1 MSTQFLG
8 AKMATQNVYLDI
20 ARGNYSNATAVN
32 IFGFNRSVG
41 TSFETVWNDGG
52 NYVYPTSALT
62 MSVVSTSAADTM
74 EVLIVGLDINYNP
87 ISETVTLT
95 GTSAVTTSAAF
106 FRINSA
112 VILAGSNVGD
122 ISINNGGTKYAFI
135 EALIGITQS
144 SVYTVPAG
152 HSLYL
157 ARIDANSATTN
168 GQKYLF
174 IRNVVTTGGRTLRV
188 SEATFSISQVSYD
201 RQVPFKI
208 AEKSDFHFEAKSSS
222 STNEISMFMEAVLI
236 KDS

>member
-1 MSTQFLG
+1 MYQYNHTRPTPNFYHDV
-8 AKMATQNVYLDI
+8 AK
-20 ARGNYSNATAVN
+20 GNIYNSTAVN
-32 IFGFNRSVG
+32 VFGFNRSIG

-74 EVLIVGLDINYNP
+74 DVLISGLDINYNP

-95 GTSAVTTSAAF
+95 GTSAVTTSIGF

-112 VILAGSNVGD
+112 IILAGSNAGD
-122 ISINNGGTKYAFI
+122 ISISNGGTKYAFI
-135 EALIGITQS
+135 EALLGTTQS
-144 SVYTVPAG
+144 AIYTVPAG
-152 HSLYL
+152 HNLYL
-157 ARIDANSATTN
+157 VRIDANSATTN

-188 SEATFSISQVSYD
+188 SEATFATSQVSYD

-222 STNEISMFMEAVLI
+222 STNEIAIFLEGVLV
-236 KDS
+236 KDN

>member
-20 ARGNYSNATAVN
+20 ARGNYSNATSLN
-32 IFGFNRSVG
+32 IFGFNRSIG
-41 TSFETVWNDGG
+41 TDFETVWNDGG
-52 NYVYPTSALT
+52 NYVYPTSALI
-62 MSVVSTSAADTM
+62 MSLVSTSAADTM
-74 EVLIVGLDINYNP
+74 DVLIVGLDINYNA

-112 VILAGSNVGD
+112 VILTGSNVGD
-122 ISINNGGTKYAFI
+122 ISISNGGTKYAFI
-135 EALIGITQS
+135 EAIIGITQS

-157 ARIDANSATTN
+157 VRIDANSATTN

-174 IRNVVTTGGRTLRV
+174 IRNVITTGGRTLRV
-188 SEATFSISQVSYD
+188 SEATFATSQVSYD

-208 AEKSDFHFEAKSSS
+208 AEKSDFNFEAKSSAG
-222 STNEISMFMEAVLI
+222 TNEISMFMEAVLI

>member
-1 MSTQFLG
+1 MYQYNHTRPTPNFYHDV
-8 AKMATQNVYLDI
+8 AK
-20 ARGNYSNATAVN
+20 GNIYNSTAVN
-32 IFGFNRSVG
+32 VFGFNRSVG
-41 TSFETVWNDGG
+41 TSFETIWNDGG
-52 NYVYPTSALT
+52 NYAYPSSALT

-174 IRNVVTTGGRTLRV
+174 IRNVVTAGGRTLRV

-222 STNEISMFMEAVLI
+222 GSNEISMFMEAVLI

>member
-20 ARGNYSNATAVN
+20 SRGNYSNATSLN
-32 IFGFNRSVG
+32 IFGFNRSIG
-41 TSFETVWNDGG
+41 TDFETVWNDGG
-52 NYVYPTSALT
+52 NYVYPTSALI
-62 MSVVSTSAADTM
+62 MSLVSTSAADTM
-74 EVLIVGLDINYNP
+74 DVLIVGLDINYNA
-87 ISETVTLT
+87 IIETVTLT

-112 VILAGSNVGD
+112 VILTGSNVGD
-122 ISINNGGTKYAFI
+122 ISISNGGTKYAFI
-135 EALIGITQS
+135 EALIGTTQS
-144 SVYTVPAG
+144 AIYTVPAG
-152 HSLYL
+152 HSLYIV
-157 ARIDANSATTN
+157 RIDANSATTN

-174 IRNVVTTGGRTLRV
+174 IRNVITTGGRTLRV
-188 SEATFSISQVSYD
+188 SEATFATSQVSYD

-222 STNEISMFMEAVLI
+222 STNEISIFMEAVLI

>member
-1 MSTQFLG
+1 MYQYNHTRPTPNF
-8 AKMATQNVYLDI
+8 YLDVAKDNI
-20 ARGNYSNATAVN
+20 YNTTAVN
-32 IFGFNRSVG
+32 IFGFNRSIG
-41 TSFETVWNDGG
+41 ASFETVWNNGG
-52 NYVYPTSALT
+52 NYVYPASALT

-74 EVLIVGLDINYNP
+74 DVLISGLDINYNP
-87 ISETVTLT
+87 ISEAVTLT

-122 ISINNGGTKYAFI
+122 ISISNGGTNHAFI

-157 ARIDANSATTN
+157 VRIDANSATTN

-188 SEATFSISQVSYD
+188 SEATFATSQVSYD

-222 STNEISMFMEAVLI
+222 SENEISMFMEAVLV
-236 KDS
+236 KDN

>member
-174 IRNVVTTGGRTLRV
+174 IRNVVTAGGRTLRV

>member
-1 MSTQFLG
+1 MYQYNHTRPTPNFYHDV
-8 AKMATQNVYLDI
+8 AK
-20 ARGNYSNATAVN
+20 GNIYNSTAVN
-32 IFGFNRSVG
+32 VFGFNRSIG

-174 IRNVVTTGGRTLRV
+174 IRNVVTAGGRTLRV

>member
-1 MSTQFLG
+1 MYQYNHTRPTPNF
-8 AKMATQNVYLDI
+8 YLDV
-20 ARGNYSNATAVN
+20 AKGNIYNSTAVN
-32 IFGFNRSVG
+32 IFGFNRAIG

-52 NYVYPTSALT
+52 NYAYPSSALT
-62 MSVVSTSAADTM
+62 MSVVSASAADTM
-74 EVLIVGLDINYNP
+74 DVLISGLDINYNA

-122 ISINNGGTKYAFI
+122 ISINSGGTKYAFI
-135 EALIGITQS
+135 EALIGTTQS

-157 ARIDANSATTN
+157 VRIDANSATAKGN
-168 GQKYLF
+168 QYLF
-174 IRNVVTTGGRTLRV
+174 IRNVITTGGRTLRV
-188 SEATFSISQVSYD
+188 SEATFATSQVSYD

-208 AEKSDFHFEAKSSS
+208 TEKSDFHFESKSSS
-222 STNEISMFMEAVLI
+222 STNEISLFIEGILV
-236 KDS
+236 KDN

>member
-1 MSTQFLG
+1 MYQYNHTRPTPNF
-8 AKMATQNVYLDI
+8 YLDV
-20 ARGNYSNATAVN
+20 AKGNIYNTTAVN
-32 IFGFNRSVG
+32 VFGFNRSIG

-52 NYVYPTSALT
+52 NYVYPASALT

-74 EVLIVGLDINYNP
+74 DVLISGLDINYNP
-87 ISETVTLT
+87 ISEAVTLT
-95 GTSAVTTSAAF
+95 GTTAVTTSAGF

-122 ISINNGGTKYAFI
+122 ISITNGGTKYAFI
-135 EALIGITQS
+135 EALLGAAQS
-144 SVYTVPAG
+144 AIYTVPAG

-157 ARIDANSATTN
+157 VRIDANSATAN
-168 GQKYLF
+168 GNKYLF

-188 SEATFSISQVSYD
+188 SEATFSTSQVSYD

-222 STNEISMFMEAVLI
+222 SENEISMFVEAVLV
-236 KDS
+236 KDN

>member
-20 ARGNYSNATAVN
+20 SRGNYSNATSLN
-32 IFGFNRSVG
+32 IFGFNRSIG
-41 TSFETVWNDGG
+41 TDFETVWNDGG
-52 NYVYPTSALT
+52 NYVYPTSALI
-62 MSVVSTSAADTM
+62 MSLVSTSAADTM
-74 EVLIVGLDINYNP
+74 DVLIVGLDINYNA
-87 ISETVTLT
+87 IIETVTLT

-112 VILAGSNVGD
+112 VILTGSNVGD
-122 ISINNGGTKYAFI
+122 ISISNGGTKYAFI
-135 EALIGITQS
+135 EAIIGITQS

-157 ARIDANSATTN
+157 VRIDANSATTN

-174 IRNVVTTGGRTLRV
+174 IRNVITTGGRTLRV
-188 SEATFSISQVSYD
+188 SEATFATSQVSYD

-222 STNEISMFMEAVLI
+222 STNEISIFMEAVLI

>member
-1 MSTQFLG
+1 MYQYNHTRPTPNFYHDV
-8 AKMATQNVYLDI
+8 AK
-20 ARGNYSNATAVN
+20 GNIYNSTAVN
-32 IFGFNRSVG
+32 IFGFNRSIG

-74 EVLIVGLDINYNP
+74 DVLISGLDINYNP
-87 ISETVTLT
+87 ISETITLT
-95 GTSAVTTSAAF
+95 GTSAVTTSAGF

-122 ISINNGGTKYAFI
+122 ISISNGGTKYAFI

-157 ARIDANSATTN
+157 VRIDANSATTN

-188 SEATFSISQVSYD
+188 SEATFSTSQVSYD

-222 STNEISMFMEAVLI
+222 SENEISMFMEAVLV
-236 KDS
+236 KDN